1 MRKNY
6 ITSDYY
12 YNNVYGS
19 YNMIEESNFFGS
31 KMLEIEDS
39 IFLDKID
46 LIYYQNDKNEQLDI
60 NTEKI
65 LESKSY
71 SSILS
76 KNKNHKLL
84 LDDKQSDYQKE
95 NLTKWILDIN
105 LSSILGE
112 YIFAQMKTNRTFEG
126 IRNNMTFNNNINASL
141 IYYIRYN
148 VLNRYK
154 FSGIDIYIQYENLL
168 NDSLYKWDN
177 QYDETIQNY
186 QNKIIRYETDLKW
199 NQSEVKILLTQEK
212 PSSAYNFK
220 YYFNILFEKL

>member
-1 MRKNY
+1 MRKSY
-6 ITSDYY
+6 ITSDYH
-12 YNNVYGS
+12 YNNVYGT

-76 KNKNHKLL
+76 KNSNHRLI
-84 LDDKQSDYQKE
+84 LDEKQSDYQKE
-95 NLTKWILDIN
+95 NSTKWILDIN
-105 LSSILGE
+105 LNNILGE
-112 YIFAQMKTNRTFEG
+112 YIFAKMKTHRTFEG
-126 IRNNMTFNNNINASL
+126 IKNNMTFNNNINASL
-141 IYYIRYN
+141 VYYIKYN

-154 FSGIDIYIQYENLL
+154 FSGIDIYVQYESLL
-168 NDSLYKWDN
+168 DDSLYKWVNNWDDTV
-177 QYDETIQNY
+177 QSY
-186 QNKIIRYETDLKW
+186 QNKVYRYETNLKW
-199 NQSEVKILLTQEK
+199 NQSEIKVMLTQEK
-212 PSSAYNFK
+212 PSTLYNFK